1 MADQIIVGVI
11 LVIISAFL
19 GIIGFLV
26 VRTLT
31 LIDRN
36 QIELFG
42 RIQKVEAALVHIS
55 AKLNIDNNLDL

>member
-1 MADQIIVGVI
+1 MADQIIVGII
-11 LVIISAFL
+11 LVIISTFL
-19 GIIGFLV
+19 GTIGFLV

-42 RIQKVEAALVHIS
+42 RIQKLETALVHIS
-55 AKLNIDNNLDL
+55 AKLGIDDRLGL